1 MTLYA
6 PPRDRPILYLRVAMA
21 LAGTMAGGILSASPA
36 RAQLSVDGVSTG
48 DRDALYRSIVRDA
61 EQFERE
67 GNLVKRVVRLVRPTV
82 VHIEAEKGSV
92 ERFSVGSGERIDEA
106 GSGVIINREDKFF
119 VVTNLHVIKNAPRS
133 SITIKLHDGRE
144 TAPTRIWSDPLS
156 DIAIMELPV
165 PHLIGVRMGNSDR
178 MEIGDFVL
186 AVGSPFG
193 LSHSVTYGI
202 ISAKGRH
209 DLHLGSEGV
218 KFQNFI
224 QTDAAINPG
233 NSGGP
238 LINLRGEVIGINTAI
253 ASASGGNEGIGFA
266 IPINMV
272 RYVVDQLVTR
282 GEVSRGFLGV
292 SLDSGFDSRAASEI
306 GLPRLIGARI
316 KSITEGSPAAAA
328 RLAEGDVILQ
338 FNGVRISDDNHLVN
352 VVGLTHTGRAV
363 PVVVFRQGARV
374 EVTVKI
380 GVRSDFQVDN

>member
-1 MTLYA
+1 MTAHYPRRDPLGVFLRLVMA
-6 PPRDRPILYLRVAMA
+6 PVALLA
-21 LAGTMAGGILSASPA
+21 AGTLCGSTAL
-36 RAQLSVDGVSTG
+36 AQLSVDGVSTG
-48 DRDALYRSIVRDA
+48 DRDALYRSIIRDA
-61 EQFERE
+61 EVFERE

-82 VHIEAEKGSV
+82 VHIEAAKGIG
-92 ERFSVGSGERIDEA
+92 ERFSVGVGQRIDEA
-106 GSGVIINREDKFF
+106 GSGVIVERQDKFY
-119 VVTNLHVIKNAPRS
+119 VITNLHVISNAPRS

-144 TAPTRIWSDPLS
+144 ITPTRIWSDPLS
-156 DIAIMELPV
+156 DVAAMEITASQ
-165 PHLIGVRMGNSDR
+165 LIGARMGDSDQ

-209 DLHLGSEGV
+209 DLHLGREGV
-218 KFQNFI
+218 KFQDFI

-272 RYVVDQLVTR
+272 RYAVDQLVTR

-292 SLDSGFDSRAASEI
+292 SLDSGFDSRAADAI
-306 GLPRLIGARI
+306 GLPRLRGARI
-316 KSITEGSPAAAA
+316 KSITQGSPAAAA
-328 RLAEGDVILQ
+328 QLAEGDIILQ
-338 FNGVRISDDNHLVN
+338 FNGVPIVDDNHLVN
-352 VVGLTHTGRAV
+352 VVGQTHTGRSV
-363 PVVVFRQGARV
+363 PVVVFREGERL
-374 EVTVKI
+374 EVTVKV
-380 GVRSDFQVDN
+380 GVRRNFNVDQ